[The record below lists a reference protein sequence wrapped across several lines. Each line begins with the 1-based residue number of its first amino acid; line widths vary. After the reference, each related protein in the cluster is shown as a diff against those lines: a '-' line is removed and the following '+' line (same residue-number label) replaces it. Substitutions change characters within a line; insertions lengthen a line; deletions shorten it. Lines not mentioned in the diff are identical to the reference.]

1 MALITRRPMGRGM
14 APARE
19 ALENWFKSVFSDK
32 TGKVVKG

>member
-1 MALITRRPMGRGM
+1 MGRGM